1 MILLQY
7 MVITYDQNQL
17 NKLGHKYS
25 LRFIIL
31 HGSHATGR
39 ARIESDIDI
48 AVLPKKNLPPR
59 RFLSLC
65 NELGR
70 VFTSFS
76 IDCKSLARTES
87 LFRYQVV
94 TNGRLLYGDHTAY
107 EEYRAYARRTY
118 DDARPLRELESILIR
133 KAQNQ
138 LLKQYA

>member
-1 MILLQY
+1 MA
-7 MVITYDQNQL
+7 ITYNKKKLNQL
-17 NKLGHKYS
+17 GRKYG
-25 LRFIIL
+25 LRFVIL

-39 ARIESDIDI
+39 ARVESDIDI